1 HFILTILSSD
11 GLLYLVVVAN
21 QVGESYL
28 SKLTPVDQDITKEQ
42 SEQCH
47 LLHSAWNDLTKVW
60 TLPVIHAL
68 SLKQPA
74 RFNELKRR
82 IQNISATSLAER
94 LNELDQRKVVE
105 RKVYPETPPRV
116 EYALTKKG
124 MELSEIIDGLAE
136 WVMIWDKTSNST
148 GRAND
153 EKVRAAV
160 RSK

>member
-1 HFILTILSSD
+1 M
-11 GLLYLVVVAN
+11 
-21 QVGESYL
+21 

-42 SEQCH
+42 SDECH

-94 LNELDQRKVVE
+94 LNELDQRKVIE

-124 MELSEIIDGLAE
+124 MELSVILVTLAE
-136 WVMIWDKTSNST
+136 WVMKWDKQSNNST
-148 GRAND
+148 RDGD
-153 EKVRAAV
+153 EKVRPVARA
-160 RSK
+160 K

>member
-1 HFILTILSSD
+1 M
-11 GLLYLVVVAN
+11 VVVTN
-21 QVGESYL
+21 QVGANYL

-42 SEQCH
+42 SDECH

-94 LNELDQRKVVE
+94 LNELDQRKVIE

-124 MELSEIIDGLAE
+124 MELSVILGTLAE
-136 WVMIWDKTSNST
+136 WVMKWDKQSNNPT
-148 GRAND
+148 RDGD
-153 EKVRAAV
+153 EKVRPVARA
-160 RSK
+160 K